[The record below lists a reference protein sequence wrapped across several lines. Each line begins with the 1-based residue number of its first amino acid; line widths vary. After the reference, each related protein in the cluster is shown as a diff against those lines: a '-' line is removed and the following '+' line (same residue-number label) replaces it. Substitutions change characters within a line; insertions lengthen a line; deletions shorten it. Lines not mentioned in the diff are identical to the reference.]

1 MSHSPGDGG
10 WRLRHLPVLLA
21 VSAVLLLGA
30 AGIGWLARGGA
41 GAAGAVAGVAIV
53 TASYTL
59 STLVIAW
66 ADSVHPQLVLPFG
79 LTMYATKIGVIGVV
93 MASVAATDWAGL
105 VPLGFGVVAGVIGW
119 TATQVWWFIKVHARQ
134 QPGLKQRPE

>member
-1 MSHSPGDGG
+1 
-10 WRLRHLPVLLA
+10 
-21 VSAVLLLGA
+21 
-30 AGIGWLARGGA
+30 
-41 GAAGAVAGVAIV
+41 
-53 TASYTL
+53 
-59 STLVIAW
+59 
-66 ADSVHPQLVLPFG
+66 
-79 LTMYATKIGVIGVV
+79 